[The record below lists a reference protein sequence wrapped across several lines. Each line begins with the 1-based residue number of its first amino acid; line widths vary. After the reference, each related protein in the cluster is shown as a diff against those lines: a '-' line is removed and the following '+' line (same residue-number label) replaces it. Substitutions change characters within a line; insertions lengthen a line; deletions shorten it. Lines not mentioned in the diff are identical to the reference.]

1 MKPPGQVRRRGQPL
15 IALVLVMVS
24 WVGARA
30 ALWDNPLIAPSSAHA
45 ASPLATQA
53 KPVSPP
59 RKLQPPALSVPAL
72 SVPAQP
78 HRAAPAPLDRPVLIA
93 PIAPLALPSTVPLPP
108 IAAGDNRA
116 LTEPSAQPLTP
127 SVAAGHQRLWLAGM
141 NLLAAE
147 PAVALA
153 KPVLARPMASTA
165 AGAAQAASAEQSH
178 WSADGWLLLRPGGN
192 SFNAPGAGLPGTVV
206 PAGFYGGSQ
215 SGLILRYFLLP
226 GSRVSPA
233 FYLRGSSGIER
244 PRGEELAAGFSLRPI
259 PGLPVRLLAEARVT
273 RTTNGTIV
281 RPAAALVS
289 ELPPARLPL
298 GLRAEAYV
306 QAGYVGGRGATAFV
320 DGQARIE
327 HPLAR
332 VSGAELRA
340 GGGVWGGAQQGANRL
355 DIGPTATL
363 SFRLGPVGTRVSA
376 DYRWRMAGNAAPG
389 SGPVLTLSAG
399 F

>member
-1 MKPPGQVRRRGQPL
+1 MKPRVRVRRRGQPL

-45 ASPLATQA
+45 VPPLTTHAT
-53 KPVSPP
+53 PNSPP
-59 RKLQPPALSVPAL
+59 HKLQPPAL

-78 HRAAPAPLDRPVLIA
+78 HRAVPVPLDRPMLIA
-93 PIAPLALPSTVPLPP
+93 PAAPLAPPDTAPPLP
-108 IAAGDNRA
+108 IAAGDTRA
-116 LTEPSAQPLTP
+116 QTKPSAAPLSP
-127 SVAAGHQRLWLAGM
+127 SVAAGHQQLWLAGM

-153 KPVLARPMASTA
+153 QPGLVRPMVPA
-165 AGAAQAASAEQSH
+165 AAQAAQATNAGQSR
-178 WSADGWLLLRPGGN
+178 WSVDGWLLLRPGGN
-192 SFNAPGAGLPGTVV
+192 AFNAPGAGLPGTVV

-226 GSRVSPA
+226 GSRLSPA
-233 FYLRGSSGIER
+233 LYVRGSSGIER

-259 PGLPVRLLAEARVT
+259 PGLPVRLLAEGRVT

-281 RPAAALVS
+281 RPAAALIS

-306 QAGYVGGRGATAFV
+306 QAGYVGGRSATAFV
-320 DGQARIE
+320 DGQARFE

-332 VSGAELRA
+332 VGGAELRA
-340 GGGVWGGAQQGANRL
+340 GGGVWGGAQRGASRL

-376 DYRWRMAGNAAPG
+376 DYRWRAAGNAAPD